1 MERTLLTLEDAHRSR
16 KSRDVGLARPR
27 PSGDSPARLHYREND
42 RVRLQKKRKGEE
54 SVALPL
60 RNRHAP
66 SIPGVGKSSPI
77 LMETPDSWPTRG
89 CCTVAQKAR
98 SAWAQWYESVC
109 QTTSFARAAHALAKG
124 TETCGR
130 FIGMGAARRPRSFKA
145 GCSIA

>member
-42 RVRLQKKRKGEE
+42 RVRMQQKRKGEE

-77 LMETPDSWPTRG
+77 VMETPDSWPARG
-89 CCTVAQKAR
+89 CCTGRAK
-98 SAWAQWYESVC
+98 SAI
-109 QTTSFARAAHALAKG
+109 RL
-124 TETCGR
+124 
-130 FIGMGAARRPRSFKA
+130 GAMV
-145 GCSIA
+145 